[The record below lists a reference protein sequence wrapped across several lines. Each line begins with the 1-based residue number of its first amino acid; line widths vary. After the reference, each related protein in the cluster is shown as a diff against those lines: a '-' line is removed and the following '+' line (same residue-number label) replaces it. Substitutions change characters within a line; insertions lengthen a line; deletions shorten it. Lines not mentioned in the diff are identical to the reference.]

1 MALSNIA
8 QGGRFAIAAGASFAT
23 MGALIKTVSP
33 ELPTEMVV
41 FLRNLFGLITLLPWL
56 YKTRLPSLKTE
67 RFGGHIL
74 RAVFGLSAMY
84 CFFYAIHHMPLANAV
99 LLNYSAPVFAPIIAY
114 YWLQE
119 KFSFWTYPAVGLG
132 FVGIIFILHPTV
144 AFLTGAT
151 LVGMAS
157 GILVA
162 IAMISIRR
170 MANTEPATRIVFFF
184 TMFSVIFSSVP
195 LLWAWQTPSPLALI
209 AMIGAGMF
217 ATFGQLSL
225 TRAYALAPAAQIGSM
240 IYSAVVF
247 SAIWGWLIWDEELD
261 RSFLIGT
268 LLVATGSFLA
278 TLDRRPSLLQR
289 KLRYSK
295 TTAKSLTEKT

>member
-1 MALSNIA
+1 
-8 QGGRFAIAAGASFAT
+8 
-23 MGALIKTVSP
+23 MGALIKIASP

-41 FLRNLFGLITLLPWL
+41 FLRNLFGLLTLLPWL

-67 RFGGHIL
+67 RFGGHML
-74 RAVFGLSAMY
+74 RAAFGLSGMY

-114 YWLQE
+114 YWLKE
-119 KFSFWTYPAVGLG
+119 RFSFWTYPAVGLG

-144 AFLTGAT
+144 AFITGAT
-151 LVGMAS
+151 LVGMLS

-162 IAMISIRR
+162 VAMVSIRR
-170 MANTEPATRIVFFF
+170 MANTEPATRIVFFY
-184 TMFSVIFSSVP
+184 TTFSVLFSAIP
-195 LLWAWQTPSPLALI
+195 LLWAWQTPSATALI
-209 AMIGAGMF
+209 TMIGAGVF

-225 TRAYALAPAAQIGSM
+225 TRAYALAPAAQIGSL

-247 SAIWGWLIWDEELD
+247 SALWGWIIWGESLD

-278 TLDRRPSLLQR
+278 TLDRRPSLIQR

-295 TTAKSLTEKT
+295 TTDKPLTDKT

>member
-8 QGGRFAIAAGASFAT
+8 QGGRFAIGAGASFAT
-23 MGALIKTVSP
+23 MGALIKTASP
-33 ELPTEMVV
+33 ELSTEMVV
-41 FLRNLFGLITLLPWL
+41 FLRNFFGLAALLPWL
-56 YKTRLPSLKTE
+56 YRTRLPSLRTE
-67 RFGGHIL
+67 RFGGHML
-74 RAVFGLSAMY
+74 RAGFGLSAMY

-151 LVGMAS
+151 IVGMIS
-157 GILVA
+157 GVLVA
-162 IAMISIRR
+162 TAMISIRR

-184 TMFSVIFSSVP
+184 TTFSVLFSSVP
-195 LLWAWQTPSPLALI
+195 LLWAWQTPSAGALLA
-209 AMIGAGMF
+209 MVGAGIF
-217 ATFGQLSL
+217 ATLGQLSL
-225 TRAYALAPAAQIGSM
+225 TRAYALAPAAQIGSL

-247 SAIWGWLIWDEELD
+247 SALWGWLIWDENLD
-261 RSFLIGT
+261 RYFLFGT

-278 TLDRRPSLLQR
+278 TLDSRPAI
-289 KLRYSK
+289 KLRYSALIRK
-295 TTAKSLTEKT
+295 MTGVQNDNG